1 VVVPRTTAV
10 RQPGR
15 MRRLLD
21 LGEALTDLVLP
32 RSCAGCETPGAQ
44 LCPACL
50 GRLRAGP
57 FRTPGGTWAAAGY
70 DGPVRAAVLAHKEH
84 GRLGLVAPL
93 GDALAAAASAAA
105 RGRAPGRGLVLLP
118 VPSRP
123 ATVRARGHDPT
134 LRLARRAAR
143 VLQRAEPG
151 RVVTVAPVLRL
162 ARVTVDQ
169 AGLDAV
175 ARAANLSGAM
185 VVRPGA
191 DVLAGSVLVV
201 DDVVT
206 TGSTLAEAVRA
217 VRSAGGAVVG
227 TAVVAA
233 TPRRC

>member
-1 VVVPRTTAV
+1 
-10 RQPGR
+10 

-50 GRLRAGP
+50 GWLRAGP

-93 GDALAAAASAAA
+93 GDALAVAASAAA

-169 AGLDAV
+169 AGLDAG

-191 DVLAGSVLVV
+191 DVLAGGPVLVV

>member
-1 VVVPRTTAV
+1 
-10 RQPGR
+10 

-32 RSCAGCETPGAQ
+32 RTCAGCETPGAQ
-44 LCPACL
+44 LCPACV
-50 GRLRAGP
+50 RWLRAGP
-57 FRTPGGTWAAAGY
+57 YRTPGGTWAAARY
-70 DGPVRAAVLAHKEH
+70 EGPVRAAVLAHKEH

-93 GDALAAAASAAA
+93 GDALAVAVLAAV
-105 RGRAPGRGLVLLP
+105 RGLAPGRPLVVLP

-143 VLQRAEPG
+143 GVQRAEPG

-162 ARVTVDQ
+162 ARATADQ

-175 ARAANLSGAM
+175 GRAANLAGAM

-191 DVLAGSVLVV
+191 GVLGSHAVLVV

-217 VRSAGGAVVG
+217 VRSTGRRVVG